1 MKAGA
6 ACGFIQS
13 GAVILMPRPFAL
25 ALALLGCSLLAACSQ
40 LTRPQPEQA
49 TIKLY
54 PVPYL
59 HQVSLAAID
68 GTSIVDEQHVGVAP
82 GPHRLSVQLRHRSSQ
97 DHGCVVELH
106 HDRFEA
112 NQVYGV
118 FEGDWNGT
126 PTLFLKGARGEL
138 LDSRDVSRC
147 VTSLLSVPEVPA
159 S

>member
-13 GAVILMPRPFAL
+13 GAVILMSRPFAP

-40 LTRPQPEQA
+40 LARPQPEQA

-59 HQVSLAAID
+59 HQVSLAAVD
-68 GTSIVDEQHVGVAP
+68 GTSIADEQQIGVAP
-82 GPHRLSVQLRHRSSQ
+82 GPHRLSVQLRQRPPHDQ
-97 DHGCVVELH
+97 VCVFELH
-106 HDRFEA
+106 HDRFKA

-126 PTLFLKGARGEL
+126 PTLFLKGDRGEL

-147 VTSLLSVPEVPA
+147 VTSLISAPEVPA